1 MVEQRENLLLRERVR
16 VFLLDAF
23 DFGSDALVH
32 LARRFLVDVSERV
45 LEGVLA
51 DPHRCGEV
59 VPFEILFRLGDRIV
73 VFDFL
78 RRHGFCGF

>member
-1 MVEQRENLLLRERVR
+1 M
-16 VFLLDAF
+16 LDAF

-51 DPHRCGEV
+51 DPHRGGEV
-59 VPFEILFRLGDRIV
+59 VPVEILLRLGNRIV
-73 VFDFL
+73 VIDLL
-78 RRHGFCGF
+78 RRVGFGGF